1 MDFVLSML
9 VYFCL
14 FFIFVFLFT
23 VHLLVAMCTLIMMG
37 KKKKFSNHYAEQ
49 CFHVLWHIKN
59 CFCWHVNNCSF
70 KLFFKNK
77 K

>member
-37 KKKKFSNHYAEQ
+37 KKKKNSQ
-49 CFHVLWHIKN
+49 TIML
-59 CFCWHVNNCSF
+59 NNVF
-70 KLFFKNK
+70 MFFGT
-77 K
+77 

>member
-37 KKKKFSNHYAEQ
+37 KKKKILKPL
-49 CFHVLWHIKN
+49 C
-59 CFCWHVNNCSF
+59 
-70 KLFFKNK
+70 
-77 K
+77 